1 MEMINKIKQDLS
13 TIFKTLDRAFKH
25 EEDIVIFDIGSLNAL
40 EAIEFGK
47 KFVNSKIYC
56 FEPNPPSYKECLKNT
71 YNIKNIEIV
80 NKAIYTS
87 EGSIDF
93 YPINTE
99 KTITTHSDGNPG
111 ASSLLKANPDYPYEK
126 YEQNKISVESTRV
139 DKYCELN
146 QIHSI
151 DFAWIDVQGVGL
163 TVLKS
168 FGEFLTRLKVIHIE
182 AENYE
187 IYQGQEMFKEINE
200 YLTSKGFLLIAGNSR
215 TNYLDNFIFVRKVEI
230 FKFMD
235 ILIKS
240 RLNLLKY
247 RIRFNLIP
255 RLFNKIKRIFKL

>member
-1 MEMINKIKQDLS
+1 MIQKIKQDLG
-13 TIFKTLDRAFKH
+13 TIFKTLERVFNHK
-25 EEDIVIFDIGSLNAL
+25 EDIVIFDIGSLNAL

-47 KFVNSKIYC
+47 KFSNSKIYC

-71 YNIKNIEIV
+71 FNIKNIQIV

-93 YPINTE
+93 YPIDTE

-111 ASSLLKANPDYPYEK
+111 ASSMLKANPDYPYEK

-139 DKYCELN
+139 DTFCELN

-163 TVLKS
+163 TVIKS
-168 FGEFLTRLKVIHIE
+168 FGELLTRLKVIHIE

-187 IYQGQEMFKEINE
+187 IYKGQEMFKEINE
-200 YLTSKGFLLIAGNSR
+200 YLTSKGFLLIAGNPR
-215 TNYLDNFIFVRKVEI
+215 TNYLDNFIYVRKVEI
-230 FKFMD
+230 FKFID

-240 RLNLLKY
+240 KFNLLKY
-247 RIRFNLIP
+247 RIIFNFIP
-255 RLFNKIKRIFKL
+255 RLLNKIKKFLKL